1 MLRSHLDRLESNLT
15 SKHKLSYVVTKKSLK
30 KNPTQFDCCEE
41 TNCMKSLFWQAFYAN
56 SILFCDDQILFKVEN
71 KCETKIN
78 SYKEHLK
85 VFLTSSHQITCWK
98 RQLWFRFLWH
108 TFFLLLRLDQV
119 SKYGWKTH
127 LVFWLIFCSGRKIVR

>member
-15 SKHKLSYVVTKKSLK
+15 SKHKLSNVVTKKVFEK
-30 KNPTQFDCCEE
+30 KSNKVWLLWRNELHE
-41 TNCMKSLFWQAFYAN
+41 VAFWQAFYAN

-85 VFLTSSHQITCWK
+85 VSLTSSHQITCWK

-108 TFFLLLRLDQV
+108 IFFLRLRLDQV
-119 SKYGWKTH
+119 SKYRWKTH

>member
-15 SKHKLSYVVTKKSLK
+15 SKHKLSYFVTKKSLK
-30 KNPTQFDCCEE
+30 KNPTKFDCCEE

-85 VFLTSSHQITCWK
+85 VSLTSSHQITCWK
-98 RQLWFRFLWH
+98 RLFGRWAGPAHSQ
-108 TFFLLLRLDQV
+108 
-119 SKYGWKTH
+119 
-127 LVFWLIFCSGRKIVR
+127 SGTASNPKDDRAWDESSVQFQCG